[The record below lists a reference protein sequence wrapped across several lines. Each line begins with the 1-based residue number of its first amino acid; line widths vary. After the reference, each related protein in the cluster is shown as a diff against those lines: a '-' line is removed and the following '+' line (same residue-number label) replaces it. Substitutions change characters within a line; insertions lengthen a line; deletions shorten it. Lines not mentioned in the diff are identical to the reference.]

1 MEQQQLSNYASKT
14 NPNISAEPVTYEG
27 FNLSEGSATSGFGLN
42 PQSLVIFVLGTLLL
56 LSFLG
61 INIFTVFADGLN
73 WLNKNVLPSIYSFF
87 GMVSYSTG
95 DLIVKSSD
103 VAADVAKVGVDL
115 AEGAAQSVGGI
126 AKGLGEL
133 CMQHSPELKSKYK
146 PPMEPKPDTTV
157 SEIQSGY
164 GKGAWCLVGDVKGVR
179 NCLEVDKDT
188 KCASGQ
194 LFPDSASCLKPP
206 PVAPTSTPTTQQTP
220 SAVPPPSSPPVP
232 MDRPVS
238 STVPPVT
245 QSPHMFED
253 AMNWEQ
259 NNQTRWNAPINQQ
272 VFRGEIS
279 EAERQAQEL
288 LRSYS

>member
-1 MEQQQLSNYASKT
+1 MEQQQF
-14 NPNISAEPVTYEG
+14 PNSVPTANVSEPVPYEG
-27 FNLSEGSATSGFGLN
+27 FNSGFGLN
-42 PQSLVIFVLGTLLL
+42 AQSLVIFVMGTLLL

-95 DLIVKSSD
+95 DLIDRSSD
-103 VAADVAKVGVDL
+103 VAADAAKVGVDL
-115 AEGAAQSVGGI
+115 AEGAAHSVGGI
-126 AKGLGEL
+126 AKGLGEIG
-133 CMQHSPELKSKYK
+133 MQHSPELKSRYK
-146 PPMEPKPDTTV
+146 PPSEPKPDTTV

-206 PVAPTSTPTTQQTP
+206 PAAPTTQQTP
-220 SAVPPPSSPPVP
+220 SVVPTPSPDAPSSNVP
-232 MDRPVS
+232 LPIPMMDRPVS

-245 QSPHMFED
+245 QSPRMFED

-272 VFRGEIS
+272 VFRGETS

-288 LRSYS
+288 LRSYA